1 MKERLC
7 LARGLLATFAAAIPV
22 VAVAETLTV
31 TTNVP
36 PNHWAS
42 TEGGVPF
49 MQCVTETT
57 KGEVEFEYYHSA
69 QIASM
74 SEALSAVN
82 DGLAQIGMI
91 IPSEQ
96 TDKLPLTGVVMLPGM
111 GDSVTHMTRA
121 YRRSLTEGGVL
132 AQELEST
139 GVHPLFLNFHPPY
152 QLLSDVPYESVDDL
166 RGKKLR
172 GIGSLVITLKS
183 LGATPVEISIPDLY
197 LSLQQGTVDGALL
210 GLTSVQPYSL
220 QEVVGAMTSNGH
232 FGTTVGIWAIDQA
245 IWDGL
250 SPEYRA
256 AMEQCGEEV
265 DETQAAYADKLND
278 ELKVKFAE
286 QGVNIYELNEKA
298 LDSFTPG
305 LDAATEEFITRLEG
319 RGLPARQALKEYSEA
334 LAATAQ

>member
-1 MKERLC
+1 MKKKLHVTC
-7 LARGLLATFAAAIPV
+7 GLIAIFSVTTP
-22 VAVAETLTV
+22 AVAASETLTV

-49 MQCVTETT
+49 MECVTEAT
-57 KGEVEFEYYHSA
+57 KGEIEFEYFHSA

-74 SEALSAVN
+74 SEALGAVN
-82 DGLAQIGMI
+82 DGLAQIGMV

-111 GDSVTHMTRA
+111 GESVTHMTRA
-121 YRRSLTEGGVL
+121 YRKSLADGGVL
-132 AQELEST
+132 AQELEFT
-139 GVHPLFLNFHPPY
+139 GVHPLFLNFYPPY

-166 RGKKLR
+166 RNKKLR

-220 QEVVGAMTSNGH
+220 QEVVGAVTSNGH

-245 IWDGL
+245 IWDGF
-250 SPEYRA
+250 SPEYRV
-256 AMEQCGEEV
+256 AMEQCGEAV

-298 LDSFTPG
+298 LDSFAPR
-305 LDAATEEFITRLEG
+305 LDAATEEFITRLED
-319 RGLPARQALKEYSEA
+319 RGLPARQALEEYSEA
-334 LAATAQ
+334 LAATAE